1 MNITQEIN
9 YFYYHMSLYELRL
22 MNGED
27 FFHGLSYNSLLYV
40 NVIDQMRECTVSRLA
55 EALGVTKSA
64 VTLKI
69 NELVRQGIVTKI
81 QSSEDRRIY
90 YLTLSSEM
98 RQLMQEYD
106 IIFGGIEREL
116 RKQYSQ
122 EQLEQFGQIL
132 HTISGYD
139 WNMINARLA
148 SDPLCEF
155 DERKQ
160 GEGGDNNG

>member
-9 YFYYHMSLYELRL
+9 YFYYHMSLHELRL

-40 NVIDQMRECTVSRLA
+40 NVIDQMRECTVSRLS

-64 VTLKI
+64 VTLKV
-69 NELVRQGIVTKI
+69 NELVKQGIVVKV

-90 YLTLSSEM
+90 YLTLSPETQRMM
-98 RQLMQEYD
+98 REYD
-106 IIFGGIEREL
+106 VIFGGIEKEL

-139 WNMINARLA
+139 WNTISANLA
-148 SDPLCEF
+148 VDPPRELDKRE
-155 DERKQ
+155 Q
-160 GEGGDNNG
+160 GEGGENNG

>member
-1 MNITQEIN
+1 MNITQEVN

-40 NVIDQMRECTVSRLA
+40 NVIDQMQECTVSKLSK
-55 EALGVTKSA
+55 ALGVTKSA

-69 NELVRQGIVTKI
+69 NELVKQGVVTKV

-90 YLTLSSEM
+90 YLTLSPET
-98 RQLMQEYD
+98 RELMQGYD
-106 IIFGGIEREL
+106 AIFGGIEREL
-116 RKQYSQ
+116 RKQYTQ

-139 WNMINARLA
+139 WNTISAKLA
-148 SDPLCEF
+148 DEPLREL

-160 GEGGDNNG
+160 GEGGENHG